1 MSETRLA
8 GGITL
13 AYDDCGEVDRR
24 AVVLIH
30 GVTMS
35 RRYFQGQLEPLS
47 TDSRVIAVD
56 LRGHGDSENVETGHT
71 VPQYAR
77 DLRHFIDALQLRRPV
92 LLGWSMGGLVAF
104 EYIRQFGT
112 GELSGL
118 VIVGEAA
125 SDFKWD
131 GFPHGFLDLTGLH
144 GLMTA
149 VQDDRMAFL
158 RDLVPHMF
166 HQPRS
171 DRDVAWMV
179 DECAKLPIG
188 ATSAILFDQSVQ
200 DYRDM
205 VATID
210 IPTLICWG
218 RHDALL
224 PVTGATH
231 LHENIA
237 GSRVVIFEQSGH
249 CPFIEEKGRFN
260 DAVTEFLSSLPAW
273 RS

>member
-1 MSETRLA
+1 
-8 GGITL
+8 
-13 AYDDCGEVDRR
+13 
-24 AVVLIH
+24 
-30 GVTMS
+30 
-35 RRYFQGQLEPLS
+35 
-47 TDSRVIAVD
+47 
-56 LRGHGDSENVETGHT
+56 
-71 VPQYAR
+71 
-77 DLRHFIDALQLRRPV
+77 
-92 LLGWSMGGLVAF
+92 
-104 EYIRQFGT
+104 
-112 GELSGL
+112 
-118 VIVGEAA
+118 
-125 SDFKWD
+125 
-131 GFPHGFLDLTGLH
+131 
-144 GLMTA
+144 
-149 VQDDRMAFL
+149 
-158 RDLVPHMF
+158 
-166 HQPRS
+166 
-171 DRDVAWMV
+171 MV